1 MITVCAV
8 TLTFLKKDE
17 ILGNI
22 KLSENL
28 EVEDIIMELRKE
40 AKDLLFCM
48 LRKGDWIT
56 GEEISRM
63 LEWNKKK
70 VQQNMK
76 WLIEDVGKEGCIEI
90 QKNKGYRVCRIS
102 ERFRNEILKD
112 TFYNEVYFNLDERRI
127 ILSMDLLFRRQ
138 YISMDQLAEDY
149 YLSKSVVFEEIRQMR
164 RWFSRNNDIQLEVS
178 KQRGIYI
185 HGEEKDKRYACTA
198 WGPLHVLQMT
208 KIDPDAVQCYQK
220 SMEQAAEPLQ
230 QLLIDTGRLISGEEY
245 SFILRYIAM
254 SRLRSR
260 LGYDLPEMS
269 GKPTAYPSF
278 YETLSRKLGYS
289 FSASEQIE
297 INKIIQE
304 ATILATKSHPDAKL
318 ENLHMLESYFN
329 QKLKLSQHFHFEN
342 SELIAENLNALLER
356 HYHRVNYYDKSI
368 LIKYPLEIHLVKQAF
383 QDVFAKK
390 LPRTE
395 ILNMAAF
402 LGSYLDTI
410 HCPSTV
416 HILLVGNQSFYL
428 MENLRKYI
436 CQMLSLT
443 PERVDY
449 LPGYAWNS
457 SLPRD
462 IDYYTIFLTTEP
474 EIALKNNQFRLIP
487 IIMTNEN
494 CETLKSI
501 LNDCCKTNHIQRM
514 AQMERNIQYKTLSHL
529 EKIELLLP
537 KENPA
542 AITTYA
548 LNRNTLCV
556 ICTTPTVQTGVEFI
570 TLEKPFSYDFIEIS
584 TIKILKFKDDEQGI
598 IDFFHEA
605 SDILQK

>member
-1 MITVCAV
+1 M
-8 TLTFLKKDE
+8 K
-17 ILGNI
+17 
-22 KLSENL
+22 
-28 EVEDIIMELRKE
+28 LRKE
-40 AKDLLFCM
+40 ARDLLFCM

-56 GEEISRM
+56 SEELSRM

-76 WLIEDVGKEGCIEI
+76 WLIEDVGKEGCIET

-102 ERFRNEILKD
+102 ERFRSEILKD

-164 RWFSRNNDIQLEVS
+164 RWFGRNNDIQLEVS

-198 WGPLHVLQMT
+198 WGPLHVLQMI

-230 QLLIDTGRLISGEEY
+230 QLLIDTGRFISGEEY

-254 SRLRSR
+254 SRLRSS

-269 GKPTAYPSF
+269 GKPTAYPAF

-297 INKIIQE
+297 INKMIQE
-304 ATILATKSHPDAKL
+304 ATILATKSYPDAKK

-329 QKLKLSQHFHFEN
+329 QKLKLSQPFHFED
-342 SELIAENLNALLER
+342 SELVAENLNAMLER

-368 LIKYPLEIHLVKQAF
+368 LIKYPLAIHLVKQAF

-410 HCPSTV
+410 HSPATL

-436 CQMLSLT
+436 CQMLSLA
-443 PERVDY
+443 PECVDY
-449 LPGYAWNS
+449 LPVYAWNS
-457 SLPRD
+457 SLSREL
-462 IDYYTIFLTTEP
+462 DYYTIFLTTEP

-487 IIMTNEN
+487 VIMTNEN
-494 CETLKSI
+494 HETLKSI
-501 LNDCCKTNHIQRM
+501 LDDCCKTNHIQRM
-514 AQMERNIQYKTLSHL
+514 ARMERNIQYKTLSHL
-529 EKIELLLP
+529 EKIEILLP

-556 ICTTPTVQTGVEFI
+556 ICTTPTVQTGVEII
-570 TLEKPFSYDFIEIS
+570 TLEKPFLYDFREIS
-584 TIKILKFKDDEQGI
+584 TINILKFKDDQQGI
-598 IDFFHEA
+598 IDFFHAA
-605 SDILQK
+605 SDFLQK

>member
-1 MITVCAV
+1 
-8 TLTFLKKDE
+8 
-17 ILGNI
+17 
-22 KLSENL
+22 
-28 EVEDIIMELRKE
+28 
-40 AKDLLFCM
+40 
-48 LRKGDWIT
+48 
-56 GEEISRM
+56 
-63 LEWNKKK
+63 
-70 VQQNMK
+70 
-76 WLIEDVGKEGCIEI
+76 
-90 QKNKGYRVCRIS
+90 
-102 ERFRNEILKD
+102 
-112 TFYNEVYFNLDERRI
+112 
-127 ILSMDLLFRRQ
+127 
-138 YISMDQLAEDY
+138 MDQLAEDY

-164 RWFSRNNDIQLEVS
+164 RWFGRNNDIQLEVS

-230 QLLIDTGRLISGEEY
+230 QLLIDTGRFISGEEY

-254 SRLRSR
+254 SRLRSS

-269 GKPTAYPSF
+269 GKPTAYPAF
-278 YETLSRKLGYS
+278 YETLSKKLGYS

-297 INKIIQE
+297 INKMIQE
-304 ATILATKSHPDAKL
+304 ATILATKSYPDAKK

-329 QKLKLSQHFHFEN
+329 QKLKLSQPFHFEDA
-342 SELIAENLNALLER
+342 ELVAENLNAMLER

-368 LIKYPLEIHLVKQAF
+368 LIKYPLAIHLVKQAF

-410 HCPSTV
+410 HSPSTL

-436 CQMLSLT
+436 CQMLSLA
-443 PERVDY
+443 PECVDY
-449 LPGYAWNS
+449 LPVYAWNS
-457 SLPRD
+457 SLSREL
-462 IDYYTIFLTTEP
+462 DYYTIFLTTEP

-487 IIMTNEN
+487 VIMTNEN
-494 CETLKSI
+494 HETLKSI
-501 LNDCCKTNHIQRM
+501 LDDCCKTNHIQRM
-514 AQMERNIQYKTLSHL
+514 ARMERNIQYKTLSHL
-529 EKIELLLP
+529 EKIEILLP

-556 ICTTPTVQTGVEFI
+556 ICTTPTVQTGVEII
-570 TLEKPFSYDFIEIS
+570 TLEKPFLYDFREIS
-584 TIKILKFKDDEQGI
+584 TINILKFKDDQQGI
-598 IDFFHEA
+598 IDFFHAA
-605 SDILQK
+605 SDFLQK

>member
-1 MITVCAV
+1 
-8 TLTFLKKDE
+8 
-17 ILGNI
+17 
-22 KLSENL
+22 
-28 EVEDIIMELRKE
+28 MELRKE
-40 AKDLLFCM
+40 ARDLLFCM

-56 GEEISRM
+56 SEELSRM

-76 WLIEDVGKEGCIEI
+76 WLIEDVGKEGCIET

-102 ERFRNEILKD
+102 ERLRSEILKD

-164 RWFSRNNDIQLEVS
+164 RWFGRNNDIQLEVS

-230 QLLIDTGRLISGEEY
+230 QLLIDTGRFISGEEY

-254 SRLRSR
+254 SRLRSS

-269 GKPTAYPSF
+269 GKPTAYPAF

-297 INKIIQE
+297 INKMIQE
-304 ATILATKSHPDAKL
+304 ATILATKGYPDAKK

-329 QKLKLSQHFHFEN
+329 QKLKLSQPFHFED
-342 SELIAENLNALLER
+342 SELVAENLNAMLER

-410 HCPSTV
+410 HSPSTL

-436 CQMLSLT
+436 CQMLSLA
-443 PERVDY
+443 PECVDY
-449 LPGYAWNS
+449 LPVYAWNS
-457 SLPRD
+457 SLSREL
-462 IDYYTIFLTTEP
+462 DYYTIFLTTEP

-487 IIMTNEN
+487 VIMTNEN
-494 CETLKSI
+494 HETLKSI
-501 LNDCCKTNHIQRM
+501 LDDCCKTNHIQRM
-514 AQMERNIQYKTLSHL
+514 ARMERNIQYKTLSHL
-529 EKIELLLP
+529 EKIEILLP

-556 ICTTPTVQTGVEFI
+556 ICTTPTVQTGMEMI
-570 TLEKPFSYDFIEIS
+570 TLEKPFLYDFREIS
-584 TIKILKFKDDEQGI
+584 TINILKFKDDQQGI
-598 IDFFHEA
+598 IDFFRAA

>member
-1 MITVCAV
+1 M
-8 TLTFLKKDE
+8 K
-17 ILGNI
+17 
-22 KLSENL
+22 
-28 EVEDIIMELRKE
+28 LRKE
-40 AKDLLFCM
+40 ARDLLFCM

-56 GEEISRM
+56 SEELSRM

-76 WLIEDVGKEGCIEI
+76 WLIEDVGKEGCIET

-102 ERFRNEILKD
+102 ERFRSEILKD

-164 RWFSRNNDIQLEVS
+164 RWFGRNNDIQLEVS

-230 QLLIDTGRLISGEEY
+230 QLLIDTGRFISGEEY

-254 SRLRSR
+254 SRLRSS

-269 GKPTAYPSF
+269 GKPTAYPAF

-297 INKIIQE
+297 INKMIQE
-304 ATILATKSHPDAKL
+304 ATILATKSHPDARK
-318 ENLHMLESYFN
+318 ENLHALENYFN
-329 QKLKLSQHFHFEN
+329 QKLKLSQPFHFEDA
-342 SELIAENLNALLER
+342 ELVAENLNAMLER

-410 HCPSTV
+410 HSPATL

-436 CQMLSLT
+436 CQMLSLA
-443 PERVDY
+443 PECVDY
-449 LPGYAWNS
+449 LPVYAWNS
-457 SLPRD
+457 SLSREL
-462 IDYYTIFLTTEP
+462 DYYTIFLTTEP

-487 IIMTNEN
+487 VIMTNEN
-494 CETLKSI
+494 HETLKSI
-501 LNDCCKTNHIQRM
+501 LDDCCKTNHIQRM
-514 AQMERNIQYKTLSHL
+514 ARMERNIQYKTLSHL
-529 EKIELLLP
+529 EKIEILLP

-556 ICTTPTVQTGVEFI
+556 ICTTPTVQTGVEII
-570 TLEKPFSYDFIEIS
+570 TLEKPFLYDFREIS
-584 TIKILKFKDDEQGI
+584 TINILKFKDDQQGI
-598 IDFFHEA
+598 IDFFHAA
-605 SDILQK
+605 SDFLQK